1 MSRPEWIYT
10 GQSTIKVKALPFA
23 AANALATPSESSVVP
38 LHVTQLLMDFVT
50 VAVSCEPV
58 ALGAVVLVLG
68 TLGLVGLTLGVLVLG
83 TLRLVG
89 LTLGVLGL
97 RTLAGEVL
105 GLGMLGTAMIG
116 SETLAVGFFATA
128 VLGPAALAAAV
139 LDEDAVSELGE
150 LEPHPYSETAT
161 VARTESSLLF
171 IPHDRP
177 STNSGNN

>member
-38 LHVTQLLMDFVT
+38 LHVTQFLMDFVT

-83 TLRLVG
+83 TLGLVG
-89 LTLGVLGL
+89 LTLGMLG
-97 RTLAGEVL
+97 R
-105 GLGMLGTAMIG
+105 GMLGTAMIG
-116 SETLAVGFFATA
+116 SETLGVGFFATA

-150 LEPHPYSETAT
+150 LEPHPYNETAT
-161 VARTESSLLF
+161 AARTESSLLF
-171 IPHDRP
+171 IPHHRP
-177 STNSGNN
+177 STDSGNN